1 MIGTIKTTG
10 LMAATALATLTVA
23 QPAMAL
29 DAEAFVDRI
38 ATVYQVMGY
47 DLSFGPATLSGN
59 TIVVDGVT
67 VTIKGADMEPT
78 TIDTELTFTGVAE
91 YEDGSYSA
99 EALTV
104 PDIDTEFAS
113 DPVGRLTLVDI
124 VAEDLWLP
132 PEGDT
137 SAISLLQLMGRMATG
152 PLTVTRDGVEVIKI
166 DSMEAASEF
175 TFAEDDDSLE
185 ALDSTLYVN
194 NIWADLS
201 TVGEDDA
208 DAGAVIAALGLTTIS
223 GNISQISSW
232 SMADGHIVVDEFLFD
247 FADIGALDIT
257 ADITGFTPN
266 MMDKIYALQASGLDP
281 ESEQAQARAMMAGME
296 IAQALS
302 IVSASIRYDD
312 AGLAPKLLDLFAA
325 QSGTDRASFVEGLK
339 AMLPAVVAE
348 TGIPA
353 LSDVVVPPVSSFL
366 DDPKSLEVAVRPAS
380 PTSVLVLAAAAS
392 NPASLIQALGLTVTA
407 NAKTK

>member
-1 MIGTIKTTG
+1 MIGTIRTTG
-10 LMAATALATLTVA
+10 LMAATALATLALA

-29 DAEAFVDRI
+29 DAEEFVDRI
-38 ATVYQVMGY
+38 ATVYAVMGY
-47 DLSFGPATLSGN
+47 DLSFGPATLSGD

-67 VTIKGADMEPT
+67 INIKGAGVDPVAL
-78 TIDTELTFTGVAE
+78 DTELTFTGVVE

-99 EALTV
+99 ETLTV
-104 PDIDTEFAS
+104 PDIDTQFAA

-124 VAEDLWLP
+124 SAEDLWLP

-137 SAISLLQLMGRMATG
+137 SGVALLQLMGRMSTG
-152 PLTVTRDGVEVIKI
+152 ALTVTRDGVEVIKI
-166 DSMEAASEF
+166 DSMEAASAF
-175 TFAEDDDSLE
+175 TFSEDDDTLE
-185 ALDSTLYVN
+185 ALDSTLSIN

-201 TVGEDDA
+201 TVGEEDPEA
-208 DAGAVIAALGLTTIS
+208 AEIINALGLTRIS

-232 SMADGHIVVDEFLFD
+232 TMDDGHIVVDEFLFD
-247 FADIGALDIT
+247 FADVGALDIT

-266 MMDKIYALQASGLDP
+266 LLDKIYALQSSGLDP
-281 ESEQAQARAMMAGME
+281 ESEQAQAQAMMAGME

-312 AGLAPKLLDLFAA
+312 AGLTPKLLDMFAA
-325 QSGTDRASFVEGLK
+325 QSGADRSSFVEGLK
-339 AMLPAVVAE
+339 SMLPGVIAQS
-348 TGIPA
+348 GIPA
-353 LSDVVVPPVSSFL
+353 LGDIVVPPVSSFL
-366 DDPKSLEVAVRPAS
+366 DDPKSLEIAVRPAN

-407 NAKTK
+407 NAKSK